1 MTWRWGNAREE
12 RQNIALGF
20 MEILKKVLNIN
31 VRWVMEFLTCGFNI
45 SLILSKKMNE
55 LGNCCIL

>member
-20 MEILKKVLNIN
+20 MEILKKVLHIN

-45 SLILSKKMNE
+45 SLILSKKNE
-55 LGNCCIL
+55 